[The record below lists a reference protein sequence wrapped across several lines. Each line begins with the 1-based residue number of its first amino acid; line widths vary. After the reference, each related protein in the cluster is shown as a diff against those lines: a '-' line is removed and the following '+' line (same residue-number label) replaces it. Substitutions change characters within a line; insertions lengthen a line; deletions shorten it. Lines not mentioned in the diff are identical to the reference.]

1 MGKVHQKMGNLR
13 LAQEEWD
20 AAINIRRALQA
31 KGDGKQMFSKEMK
44 AAEETK
50 AKVEPE
56 LEVKS
61 RPESDFQFES
71 EVKETLQ
78 ELCDRCAQHM
88 DHIIVAS
95 TVCLVARCTT
105 LQ

>member
-1 MGKVHQKMGNLR
+1 MEDCVLPES
-13 LAQEEWD
+13 LAVAVEEYHNTAD
-20 AAINIRRALQA
+20 
-31 KGDGKQMFSKEMK
+31 
-44 AAEETK
+44 ETK

-61 RPESDFQFES
+61 RPESEFEFES
-71 EVKETLQ
+71 EVKETLR